1 MSKRV
6 KESVHELIKS
16 LTKSEKRYF
25 KLMSSRH
32 TIGDE
37 NNYVILFDAIE
48 KQIEYDEQALFQQ
61 FKGAAFLNKFAI
73 TKRRLYDHILNSLD
87 LFHNNSSQEAQ
98 IYKMLHSADILYEKS
113 LYEQAKSIL
122 RSAEKL
128 ANKKEYFNLLLIIR
142 SKQKRLF
149 ENTSYTE
156 LSKIEIDQIYA
167 TDLYIH
173 NQSLLYNKL
182 WNIKSQLFHLLAQK
196 GNSRS
201 LDEFS
206 DFKLII
212 DELAKNVKQNEWC
225 FETHYLFHHIYS
237 AYYFAIND
245 FEKCLESLQKNII
258 YFEDHPAYING
269 QPNKYFSI
277 LTNTIFVCEKLGK
290 IKQAQII
297 FQKLKN
303 LPQQLTEH
311 TNEDLKIKLFS
322 SISSIEIDNLI
333 QHGDFKEALF
343 LIPKINEGLDF
354 YDDKIATPRKIYL
367 SYKIAVVYLA
377 LGDFPNSLKWIN
389 NILNDKLLDQK
400 EDILAYT
407 HLLSVIVH
415 IEMKHF
421 DLLAYLVK
429 SILRSLKAKN
439 RLYEP
444 EKAFLNFVSKL
455 IKTSDVFEKEQFW
468 ENTYNVLVELYK
480 DMNNAVSLDY
490 FDILSW
496 SEAKFKRQ
504 SFQEIIK
511 LKFNRKLLQ
520 IYE

>member
-32 TIGDE
+32 TIGEE

-48 KQIEYDEQALFQQ
+48 KQVEYDEQALFLQ
-61 FKGAAFLNKFAI
+61 FRGEAFLNKFAI
-73 TKRRLYDHILNSLD
+73 TKKRLYDHILNALD
-87 LFHNNSSQEAQ
+87 LFHNNSSIEAQ
-98 IYKMLHSADILYEKS
+98 IYKMLHSADILYDKS
-113 LYEQAKSIL
+113 LYEQSKSIL

-128 ANKKEYFNLLLIIR
+128 AEKKEYFNLLLIIK

-156 LSKIEIDQIYA
+156 ITKHEIDQIYS
-167 TDLYIH
+167 TDLYLH
-173 NQSLLYNKL
+173 NQSLLYDKL
-182 WNIKSQLFHLLAQK
+182 WNIKSQLFHLLALK

-201 LDEFS
+201 SDEFL

-212 DELAKNVKQNEWC
+212 DELAKNVKQNEWY
-225 FETHYLFHHIYS
+225 FETHYLFYHIYS

-245 FEKCLESLQKNII
+245 FENCLINLQTNMD
-258 YFEDHPAYING
+258 YFEQNDEYIHNHS
-269 QPNKYFSI
+269 NKYFSI
-277 LTNTIFVCEKLGK
+277 LTNAIFVSEKLGK
-290 IKQAQII
+290 VKQAQLV
-297 FQKLKN
+297 FQKLKA
-303 LPQQLTEH
+303 LPNKIKDT
-311 TNEDLKIKLFS
+311 TNEDLQIKLFS
-322 SISSIEIDNLI
+322 SISSIEIDSLI
-333 QHGDFKEALF
+333 QHGDFKEAIL
-343 LIPKINEGLDF
+343 LVSKINEGLVG

-377 LGDFPNSLKWIN
+377 VGDYANSLKWIN
-389 NILNDKLLDQK
+389 KILNDKLLDQK
-400 EDILAYT
+400 EDVLAYT
-407 HLLSVIVH
+407 QLLNVLVH
-415 IEMKHF
+415 IEMKHY

-429 SILRSLKAKN
+429 STLRSLKAKN

-468 ENTYNVLVELYK
+468 QNTYDVLSELYK
-480 DMNNAVSLDY
+480 DKNNAVSLDY
-490 FDILSW
+490 FDLLSW
-496 SEAKFKRQ
+496 TEAKYKRQ

-511 LKFNRKLLQ
+511 SKFNKKLAVNF
-520 IYE
+520 

>member
-32 TIGDE
+32 TIGEE

-48 KQIEYDEQALFQQ
+48 KQIDYDEQALFLQ
-61 FKGAAFLNKFAI
+61 FKGEAFLNKFAI
-73 TKRRLYDHILNSLD
+73 TKKRLYDHILNALD
-87 LFHNNSSQEAQ
+87 LFHNNSSIEAQ

-113 LYEQAKSIL
+113 LYEQSKSIL

-128 ANKKEYFNLLLIIR
+128 AEKKQYFNLLLIIK

-149 ENTSYTE
+149 ENTSYSEITKE
-156 LSKIEIDQIYA
+156 EIDQIY
-167 TDLYIH
+167 TSDLYLH
-173 NQSLLYNKL
+173 NQSLLYDKL

-212 DELAKNVKQNEWC
+212 DELAKNVKQSEWY
-225 FETHYLFHHIYS
+225 FETYYLFHHIYS

-245 FEKCLESLQKNII
+245 FERCLEYLEKNIL
-258 YFEDHPAYING
+258 YFEENEEYINS

-290 IKQAQII
+290 IKQAQAI
-297 FQKLKN
+297 FQKLKS
-303 LPQQLTEH
+303 LPQLLKEN

-322 SISSIEIDNLI
+322 SINSIEIDTLI
-333 QHGDFKEALF
+333 QHGDFNNAVL
-343 LIPKINEGLDF
+343 LIEKINEGLVY

-377 LGDFPNSLKWIN
+377 IGDYANSLKWIN
-389 NILNDKLLDQK
+389 KILNDKQLDQK
-400 EDILAYT
+400 EDVLAYT
-407 HLLSVIVH
+407 QLLNVLVH
-415 IEMKHF
+415 IEMGHY

-429 SILRSLKAKN
+429 STLRSLKSRN

-468 ENTYNVLVELYK
+468 ENTFNVLSELYK
-480 DMNNAVSLDY
+480 DSNNAVSLDY

-504 SFQEIIK
+504 SFKDIIK
-511 LKFNRKLLQ
+511 SKFNKKLA
-520 IYE
+520 INV